1 MKLDWPIEIAGT
13 GSYLPDRVITN
24 IDLAARL
31 DTSDEWIVQRTGI
44 RARRY
49 AAEQESTLVLAT
61 RASQMALERSGL
73 APSDIDLIIVGTAT
87 PEHTLP
93 STACEL
99 QAALGCGWIPAFD
112 VAAACSGFL
121 FGFITAAQ
129 YLASGM
135 ARNVLV
141 VGAETLSR
149 ITDQED
155 RSVVIL
161 MGDGAGAAVLRRA
174 GDERGRLLSARFGAD
189 GARARAIWI
198 PAGGA
203 AEPASVRTV
212 NERLHYMRMNGREVY
227 KFAISQM
234 CAEVQG
240 ALDEAGITIDQLKLL
255 VPHQSNQ
262 RIIEAACQK
271 LGLSI
276 ERVMINID
284 RYGNTSAASV
294 PVALDEAF
302 SAGRLRSGDHVMMV
316 AFGAGLTW
324 ASTLLR
330 I

>member
-24 IDLAARL
+24 DDLAARL

-49 AAEQESTLVLAT
+49 AAEQESTLALAT
-61 RASQMALERSGL
+61 RAAQLAIERSGL
-73 APSDIDLIIVGTAT
+73 TPSEVDLIIVGTAT

-99 QAALGCGWIPAFD
+99 QAALRCGWIPAFD
-112 VAAACSGFL
+112 VSAACSGFL

-135 ARNVLV
+135 AKNALV

-161 MGDGAGAAVLRRA
+161 MGDGAGAAVLRRTD
-174 GDERGRLLSARFGAD
+174 GDGGRLLAARFGAD
-189 GARARAIWI
+189 GARSRAIWI

-203 AEPASVRTV
+203 AEPASTRTV

-234 CAEVQG
+234 CTEVQS

-302 SAGRLRSGDHVMMV
+302 RAGRLRSGDHVMMV

-330 I
+330 V